1 MVIADS
7 NLYCHLISARNKMKT
22 RNLDKIGSNKSQQK
36 LFGIMITRK
45 MMAMVFFVL
54 DKIYDIS
61 AVLHE
66 SDDISF
72 AFPSGTRA

>member
-1 MVIADS
+1 
-7 NLYCHLISARNKMKT
+7 
-22 RNLDKIGSNKSQQK
+22 
-36 LFGIMITRK
+36 
-45 MMAMVFFVL
+45 MAMVFFVL